1 MRTTSSRLCLNAAAA
16 IAIGATALT
25 ACTSTPDGVIPDDEM
40 AELMADIHTAESVV
54 DTERRVFATDSM
66 RRLLKQSV
74 LARYGYTMADF
85 DSSLSYYGRNIDL
98 YAKLY
103 EDVIAI
109 LDERIAEAESRSAT
123 DIAGGRQGSTS
134 DLDFSV
140 DGDSV
145 DVWAL
150 PRTLFF
156 SQASPV
162 SIVPF
167 GLSSDRY
174 WERGDVYTLRGKLSG
189 ASDAVAF
196 SVAVEY
202 MDGSVDYLTM
212 RSLGSGWKEATL
224 LTDSAK
230 VARYVYGS
238 ISYPQIS
245 AKRPP
250 AVLDSISLFRSRFDP
265 RLIRDPRT
273 KSVKTG
279 V

>member
-1 MRTTSSRLCLNAAAA
+1 M
-16 IAIGATALT
+16 GA
-25 ACTSTPDGVIPDDEM
+25 
-40 AELMADIHTAESVV
+40 
-54 DTERRVFATDSM
+54 
-66 RRLLKQSV
+66 
-74 LARYGYTMADF
+74 
-85 DSSLSYYGRNIDL
+85 
-98 YAKLY
+98 
-103 EDVIAI
+103 
-109 LDERIAEAESRSAT
+109 
-123 DIAGGRQGSTS
+123 
-134 DLDFSV
+134 
-140 DGDSV
+140 
-145 DVWAL
+145 

-174 WERGDVYTLRGKLSG
+174 WERGDVYTLRGKMSG

-238 ISYPQIS
+238 ISYPRS
-245 AKRPP
+245 PLSVRPP
-250 AVLDSISLFRSRFDP
+250 CSTQYLS
-265 RLIRDPRT
+265 
-273 KSVKTG
+273 SVAASTQG
-279 V
+279 

>member
-1 MRTTSSRLCLNAAAA
+1 M
-16 IAIGATALT
+16 
-25 ACTSTPDGVIPDDEM
+25 
-40 AELMADIHTAESVV
+40 
-54 DTERRVFATDSM
+54 
-66 RRLLKQSV
+66 
-74 LARYGYTMADF
+74 
-85 DSSLSYYGRNIDL
+85 
-98 YAKLY
+98 
-103 EDVIAI
+103 
-109 LDERIAEAESRSAT
+109 
-123 DIAGGRQGSTS
+123 
-134 DLDFSV
+134 
-140 DGDSV
+140 
-145 DVWAL
+145 
-150 PRTLFF
+150 
-156 SQASPV
+156 
-162 SIVPF
+162 
-167 GLSSDRY
+167 
-174 WERGDVYTLRGKLSG
+174 SG